1 MAAYDPRAILEELL
15 QERRDIDA
23 AIVHFQRKVALSVK
37 PLRGPLG
44 SSKHG
49 SAEEEPKTGRFANM
63 STPDAAKAYME
74 ERGVPLKPSEIKQ
87 ALLEGGIRSESKNFY
102 STLYTTL
109 SRLEKAREIVKRN
122 NGSFVLK
129 TWRNTPG

>member
-15 QERRDIDA
+15 QERREIDA
-23 AIVHFQRKVALSVK
+23 AIVHFQRKAALSVK

-49 SAEEEPKTGRFANM
+49 SSEEDPKLGRFASM
-63 STPDAAKAYME
+63 STPDAARAYLA
-74 ERGVPLKPSEIKQ
+74 ERSVPLKPAEIKQ
-87 ALLEGGIRSESKNFY
+87 GLLEGGIRSTSKNFY

-109 SRLEKAREIVKRN
+109 SRLERAGDIVKGN

-129 TWRNTPG
+129 TWRHTPA